1 MDTFKVD
8 CPNLG
13 SLTRVRIRHDN
24 KGIAA
29 GWFLDKV
36 SNDNEND
43 NNSKLSFLFSY
54 NKSQP
59 LHWKIW

>member
-1 MDTFKVD
+1 MD

-24 KGIAA
+24 KGVAA

-36 SNDNEND
+36 IIIIIIIITVFN
-43 NNSKLSFLFSY
+43 L
-54 NKSQP
+54 
-59 LHWKIW
+59 